1 MGLIA
6 TIQRQSRRSYLVS
19 QCSLVGALTATS
31 AIALSAD
38 ATGSIVATSAAAMA
52 AVGFSMFTLHHA
64 RRGVYRKLEH
74 AHIADGE
81 RQRMMESDVMTG
93 ALARRH
99 FMECLDQAVRRT
111 DVPVT
116 LMLIDIDHFKQ
127 LNDTLG
133 HPAGDAALVHLSN
146 CLRYQFKTG
155 QVGRLGGD
163 EFAVL
168 FTGTSETEIARQT
181 AALLRLVAKP
191 FRHAGHDIALSV
203 SIGTATSI
211 DRAHDASGLF
221 QNADLALYAS
231 KSAGRGRATT
241 FEESMLQDRRRIR
254 YLQRELRA
262 AIYLDHLEL
271 HYQPV
276 VDAHTQVKG
285 FEALVRWRHPVR
297 GLIPPVEFIP
307 VAESST
313 LIDLLGEWVFTRA
326 CQDFVR
332 LGHLNVSIN
341 VSGEQ
346 LKRDNLVTMAEQVL
360 QQTGC
365 SPNRIVF
372 EITETA
378 ATEAS
383 PDVLRRL
390 NRLREMG
397 IRLAL
402 DDFGTGHCGFNYLKT
417 LPIDVIKIDR
427 SYISNLG
434 KDRLAQVLVSALT
447 EVGRIQGVS
456 VVAEGV
462 ETDEDFQLAKAA
474 GCDRFQGYA
483 IARPQPLEQIDLSRI
498 GGMLAEAS

>member
-146 CLRYQFKTG
+146 CLRHQFKTG

-163 EFAVL
+163 EFAIL
-168 FTGTSETEIARQT
+168 FFGTSEAEIARQT
-181 AALLRLVAKP
+181 ALLLQLVAKP

-241 FEESMLQDRRRIR
+241 FEESMLQDRRRVR

-276 VDAHTQVKG
+276 VDAQKQVKG

-297 GLIPPVEFIP
+297 GLIPPIEFIP

-326 CQDFVR
+326 CQDLAR

-346 LKRDNLVTMAEQVL
+346 LKRDNLVAMTERVL

-365 SPNRIVF
+365 APQRIVY

-378 ATEAS
+378 ATDAT

-390 NRLREMG
+390 NKLRAMG

-447 EVGRIQGVS
+447 EVGRIQGIS

>member
-1 MGLIA
+1 
-6 TIQRQSRRSYLVS
+6 
-19 QCSLVGALTATS
+19 
-31 AIALSAD
+31 
-38 ATGSIVATSAAAMA
+38 
-52 AVGFSMFTLHHA
+52 
-64 RRGVYRKLEH
+64 
-74 AHIADGE
+74 
-81 RQRMMESDVMTG
+81 MTG

-99 FMECLDQAVRRT
+99 FMECLDQAVRKT
-111 DVPVT
+111 DVSIT

-146 CLRYQFKTG
+146 CLRYQLKTG

-203 SIGTATSI
+203 SIGTATSF

-241 FEESMLQDRRRIR
+241 FEESMLQDRRRVR

-276 VDAHTQVKG
+276 VDAQKQVKG

-297 GLIPPVEFIP
+297 GLIPPIEFIP

-365 SPNRIVF
+365 PPHRIVF

-378 ATEAS
+378 ATDAS

-390 NRLREMG
+390 NKLRAMG

-456 VVAEGV
+456 VVAEGI

-483 IARPQPLEQIDLSRI
+483 IARPQPLEQIDLSTI
-498 GGMLAEAS
+498 GGALAEAS

>member
-81 RQRMMESDVMTG
+81 RRRMMESDVMTG

-276 VDAHTQVKG
+276 VDAQTQVKG

-365 SPNRIVF
+365 SPDRIVF

-383 PDVLRRL
+383 QDVLRRL
-390 NRLREMG
+390 NKLREMG

-447 EVGRIQGVS
+447 EVGRIGRGRRCRDGRGLPAGQGCW
-456 VVAEGV
+456 
-462 ETDEDFQLAKAA
+462 L
-474 GCDRFQGYA
+474 
-483 IARPQPLEQIDLSRI
+483 
-498 GGMLAEAS
+498 

>member
-155 QVGRLGGD
+155 RVGRLGGD

-276 VDAHTQVKG
+276 VDAQTQVKG

-365 SPNRIVF
+365 SPDRIVF

-390 NRLREMG
+390 NKLREMG

>member
-81 RQRMMESDVMTG
+81 RRRMMESDVMTG

-276 VDAHTQVKG
+276 VDAQTQVKG

-365 SPNRIVF
+365 SPDRIVF

-390 NRLREMG
+390 NKLREMG

-447 EVGRIQGVS
+447 EVGRIGRGRRCRDGRGLPAGQGCW
-456 VVAEGV
+456 
-462 ETDEDFQLAKAA
+462 L
-474 GCDRFQGYA
+474 
-483 IARPQPLEQIDLSRI
+483 
-498 GGMLAEAS
+498 

>member
-241 FEESMLQDRRRIR
+241 FEESMLQDRRRVR

-276 VDAHTQVKG
+276 VDAQKQVKG

-297 GLIPPVEFIP
+297 GLIPPIEFIP

-326 CQDFVR
+326 CQDCVNF
-332 LGHLNVSIN
+332 GHLNVSVN

-346 LKRDNLVTMAEQVL
+346 LKRDNLVTMTESVL

-365 SPNRIVF
+365 PPHRIVY

-378 ATEAS
+378 ATDAS

-390 NRLREMG
+390 NKLRDMG

-456 VVAEGV
+456 VVAEGI

-483 IARPQPLEQIDLSRI
+483 IARPQPLEQIDLSTI
-498 GGMLAEAS
+498 SGALAEAS

>member
-241 FEESMLQDRRRIR
+241 FEESMLHDRRRIR

-276 VDAHTQVKG
+276 VDAQTQVKG

-313 LIDLLGEWVFTRA
+313 LIDLLGEWVFNRA

-365 SPNRIVF
+365 SPDRIVF

-390 NRLREMG
+390 NKLREMG